1 MGKTTLAK
9 LVYNDNRVVTNF
21 ELRIWVCVSDD
32 FDSKRLLREIVTAAT
47 SQKCGDESIEQMQMK
62 LRSAL
67 TGKKLLLVLDDVWD
81 KGPMGITVKKWIDL
95 KSLLNVA
102 ACGSKIVVTTRNESV
117 ALLMGYAHMHLL
129 KVLPLSD
136 CMTIF
141 IKVAFARREEQ
152 NHPNLMK
159 IGEDIVK
166 KCGGVPLALYTLG
179 GLLYSN
185 KDERYWSHVRDS
197 DIWNLEQGSDGI
209 LPALMLSYD
218 ALPVYLKPCFAFC
231 SLFPKDYIF
240 RSSELIPLWMA
251 QGFVQSSKG
260 YQELE
265 DIGLDYIRKLCSRYF
280 FQIEEDNFLFVRFR
294 MHDLVHDL
302 AISTARLEYS
312 SLNFRPGESST
323 MIRHVSISQ
332 KELSKDKEEDPKFLL
347 PFEKLRTIL
356 IPDLNSEYLPT
367 EVGVNN
373 QSFLKRC
380 ISMFNYLRL
389 LDLSNLTLKV
399 LPSSIGNLSHLRYLD
414 LSYNQRIKKLPDSIC
429 KLQHLQTLL
438 LINCGKIKEL
448 PENMG
453 NLISLRYLALTIN
466 QRHLPEVIGRLT
478 SLRTLYIT
486 ACKYLI
492 SFGEGVRTL
501 PNLRTLVIVN
511 CQNMKSMSCNM
522 TALENLA
529 IYNCRA
535 LDLTRSG
542 EGIQGLQSLWIVGSN
557 LEELPHWLQESANT
571 LKTLH
576 LGYCTYLELF
586 PEWFEN
592 LTFLQQIKIRDCSLL
607 SHFPKGMHRL
617 TALRELEINN
627 CPLTRRCRPEEGED
641 WHKIAHVPKIILNWR
656 IISSAAN

>member
-1 MGKTTLAK
+1 
-9 LVYNDNRVVTNF
+9 
-21 ELRIWVCVSDD
+21 
-32 FDSKRLLREIVTAAT
+32 
-47 SQKCGDESIEQMQMK
+47 
-62 LRSAL
+62 
-67 TGKKLLLVLDDVWD
+67 
-81 KGPMGITVKKWIDL
+81 
-95 KSLLNVA
+95 
-102 ACGSKIVVTTRNESV
+102 
-117 ALLMGYAHMHLL
+117 
-129 KVLPLSD
+129 
-136 CMTIF
+136 
-141 IKVAFARREEQ
+141 
-152 NHPNLMK
+152 
-159 IGEDIVK
+159 
-166 KCGGVPLALYTLG
+166 
-179 GLLYSN
+179 
-185 KDERYWSHVRDS
+185 
-197 DIWNLEQGSDGI
+197 
-209 LPALMLSYD
+209 MLSYD

-251 QGFVQSSKG
+251 QGFVQSSRG
-260 YQELE
+260 YQEPE

-280 FQIEEDNFLFVRFR
+280 FQIEEDNVRFVRFR
-294 MHDLVHDL
+294 IHDLVHDL
-302 AISTARLEYS
+302 AISTAQLEYS

-380 ISMFNYLRL
+380 ISMFNCLRV

-399 LPSSIGNLSHLRYLD
+399 LPSSIGSLSHLRYLD

-453 NLISLRYLALTIN
+453 NLISLRYLGLTIN

-486 ACKYLI
+486 ACKYLV

-501 PNLRTLVIVN
+501 PNLRTLIIVN
-511 CQNMKSMSCNM
+511 CQNMKSLSCNM

-529 IYNCRA
+529 IYNCRV
-535 LDLTRSG
+535 LDLMRSG
-542 EGIQGLQSLWIVGSN
+542 EGIRGLQSLWIVGSN
-557 LEELPHWLQESANT
+557 LLELPHWLQESANT

-576 LGYCTYLELF
+576 LGYCTYLELL

-592 LTFLQQIKIRDCSLL
+592 LTFLQQIKIRNCSHL
-607 SHFPKGMHRL
+607 SDFPKGMHRL
-617 TALRELEINN
+617 TALRELEIYN

-641 WHKIAHVPKIILNWR
+641 WHKIANVPKIILNGR

>member
-1 MGKTTLAK
+1 
-9 LVYNDNRVVTNF
+9 
-21 ELRIWVCVSDD
+21 
-32 FDSKRLLREIVTAAT
+32 
-47 SQKCGDESIEQMQMK
+47 
-62 LRSAL
+62 
-67 TGKKLLLVLDDVWD
+67 
-81 KGPMGITVKKWIDL
+81 
-95 KSLLNVA
+95 
-102 ACGSKIVVTTRNESV
+102 
-117 ALLMGYAHMHLL
+117 
-129 KVLPLSD
+129 
-136 CMTIF
+136 
-141 IKVAFARREEQ
+141 
-152 NHPNLMK
+152 
-159 IGEDIVK
+159 
-166 KCGGVPLALYTLG
+166 
-179 GLLYSN
+179 
-185 KDERYWSHVRDS
+185 
-197 DIWNLEQGSDGI
+197 
-209 LPALMLSYD
+209 
-218 ALPVYLKPCFAFC
+218 
-231 SLFPKDYIF
+231 
-240 RSSELIPLWMA
+240 
-251 QGFVQSSKG
+251 
-260 YQELE
+260 
-265 DIGLDYIRKLCSRYF
+265 
-280 FQIEEDNFLFVRFR
+280 
-294 MHDLVHDL
+294 
-302 AISTARLEYS
+302 
-312 SLNFRPGESST
+312 

-332 KELSKDKEEDPKFLL
+332 KELSKDKEEDPEFLL

-466 QRHLPEVIGRLT
+466 QHHLPKVIGRLT

-511 CQNMKSMSCNM
+511 CQNMKSLSCNM

-529 IYNCRA
+529 IYNCSV
-535 LDLTRSG
+535 LDLTRLG
-542 EGIQGLQSLWIVGSN
+542 EGIRGLQSFWIVGSK

-576 LGYCTYLELF
+576 LGYCTYLELL

-607 SHFPKGMHRL
+607 SDFPKGMHHL
-617 TALRELEINN
+617 TALRELEIKN
-627 CPLTRRCRPEEGED
+627 CPLTRRCKREEGVD
-641 WHKIAHVPKIILNWR
+641 WHKIAHVPKIILNGQ

>member
-1 MGKTTLAK
+1 M
-9 LVYNDNRVVTNF
+9 
-21 ELRIWVCVSDD
+21 
-32 FDSKRLLREIVTAAT
+32 
-47 SQKCGDESIEQMQMK
+47 
-62 LRSAL
+62 
-67 TGKKLLLVLDDVWD
+67 
-81 KGPMGITVKKWIDL
+81 
-95 KSLLNVA
+95 
-102 ACGSKIVVTTRNESV
+102 
-117 ALLMGYAHMHLL
+117 
-129 KVLPLSD
+129 
-136 CMTIF
+136 
-141 IKVAFARREEQ
+141 
-152 NHPNLMK
+152 
-159 IGEDIVK
+159 
-166 KCGGVPLALYTLG
+166 YTLG
-179 GLLYSN
+179 GLLCLN
-185 KDERYWSHVRDS
+185 KDERYWSRVRDS
-197 DIWNLEQGSDGI
+197 DIWKLEQGSDGI

-251 QGFVQSSKG
+251 QGFVQSSRG
-260 YQELE
+260 YQEPE

-280 FQIEEDNFLFVRFR
+280 FQIEEDNVRFVRFR
-294 MHDLVHDL
+294 IHDLVHDL
-302 AISTARLEYS
+302 AISTAQLEYS

-380 ISMFNYLRL
+380 ISMFNCLRV

-399 LPSSIGNLSHLRYLD
+399 LPSSIGSLSHLRYLD

-453 NLISLRYLALTIN
+453 NLISLRYLGLTIN

-486 ACKYLI
+486 ACKYLV

-501 PNLRTLVIVN
+501 PNLRTLIIVN
-511 CQNMKSMSCNM
+511 CQNMKSLSCNM

-529 IYNCRA
+529 IYNCRV
-535 LDLTRSG
+535 LDLMRSG
-542 EGIQGLQSLWIVGSN
+542 EGIRGLQSLWIVGSN
-557 LEELPHWLQESANT
+557 LLELPHWLQESANT

-576 LGYCTYLELF
+576 LGYCTYLELL

-592 LTFLQQIKIRDCSLL
+592 LTFLQQIKIRNCSHL
-607 SHFPKGMHRL
+607 SDFPKGMHRL
-617 TALRELEINN
+617 TALRELEIYN

-641 WHKIAHVPKIILNWR
+641 WHKIANVPKIILNGR